1 MVVDV
6 IDLDC
11 INTFEP
17 ERHTPIT
24 RNPNRKN
31 ALAVTLQWMH
41 PEARKI
47 HLLRSHGLVQS
58 SQYSLQL
65 RYVISNY
72 LRRAITFIERL
83 QSLVTKG
90 ADHRLIVLCR
100 ATHVK
105 QESLYATE
113 SGRRGTS
120 NVTPNTIDL
129 KLRQIETVRSVVDH
143 VRRESDI
150 PSDKTEELDRELANI
165 IQRLRDLRDRMENR
179 TQSRLSVESM
189 ACRSTSRKFRRS
201 DASAVRTTP
210 PQSIPENHQLET
222 AFRDHHRTTSRD
234 PSHRH

>member
-1 MVVDV
+1 
-6 IDLDC
+6 
-11 INTFEP
+11 
-17 ERHTPIT
+17 
-24 RNPNRKN
+24 
-31 ALAVTLQWMH
+31 
-41 PEARKI
+41 
-47 HLLRSHGLVQS
+47 
-58 SQYSLQL
+58 
-65 RYVISNY
+65 VISNY

-120 NVTPNTIDL
+120 NVAPNTIDL

-165 IQRLRDLRDRMENR
+165 IQRLRDLARPA
-179 TQSRLSVESM
+179 QSYGEQDSVEII
-189 ACRSTSRKFRRS
+189 CRKHGLQVDLEKIQTVRRFRRADYS
-201 DASAVRTTP
+201 TAKYSGEP
-210 PQSIPENHQLET
+210 PT
-222 AFRDHHRTTSRD
+222 
-234 PSHRH
+234 